1 MTSQQPFGGDWTKDK
16 LARVR
21 KYLDAYVR
29 VMKKQPFHTIY
40 VDAFAGTGYQ
50 SLGYEENP
58 GELLLPE
65 LAEQDARGFLDGS
78 ARQALQVVPE
88 FSEYI
93 FIEKNKRRANELEKL
108 KTAFPSK
115 ASKIKV
121 ENEEANKYIA
131 DFCENRDWRKCR
143 AVMFLD
149 PFGMQVVWDTIQMIA
164 ATQAIDM
171 WYLFPLGVA
180 VNRLLRKDG
189 EIDESI
195 RIRLNEIFG
204 TTSWYDAFYRKEE
217 QMDLFGGSHEVKQK
231 NANFKVIGNYFIGRL
246 KEAFGPEG
254 VANNPLLL
262 PNSRNVPLYLLC
274 FAAGNP
280 NGAKIA
286 IKIADH
292 ILKSQ

>member
-1 MTSQQPFGGDWTKDK
+1 MTNQQAFGGDWTKDK
-16 LARVR
+16 LARV
-21 KYLDAYVR
+21 KNYLDAYVR
-29 VMKKQPFHTIY
+29 VMKNQRFHTIY

-50 SLGYEENP
+50 TLSYRESP

-65 LAEQDARGFLDGS
+65 LAEQDAIGFLDGS

-93 FIEKNKRRANELEKL
+93 FIEKDKRRANELEKL
-108 KTAFPSK
+108 KTAFPSM
-115 ASKIKV
+115 ASKIEVK
-121 ENEEANKYIA
+121 NEEANKYIA
-131 DFCENRDWRKCR
+131 NLCENRDWRKCR

-149 PFGMQVVWDTIQMIA
+149 PFGMQVAWDTIQMIA

-195 RIRLNEIFG
+195 TIRLNEIFG
-204 TTSWYDAFYRKEE
+204 TTSWYDAFYRRKKRV
-217 QMDLFGGSHEVKQK
+217 DLFGESHERKQK
-231 NANFKVIGNYFIGRL
+231 IADFKVIEDYFVGRL

-262 PNSRNVPLYLLC
+262 RNSRNVPLYLLC

-280 NGAKIA
+280 KGAKIA
-286 IKIADH
+286 IKIARY